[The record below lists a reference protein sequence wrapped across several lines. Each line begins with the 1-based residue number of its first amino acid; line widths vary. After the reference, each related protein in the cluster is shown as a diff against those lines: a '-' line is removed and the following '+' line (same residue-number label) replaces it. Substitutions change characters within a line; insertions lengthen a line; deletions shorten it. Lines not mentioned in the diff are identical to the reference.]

1 MRKALIIFYSF
12 PLITL
17 TLLMMVSLYTFKG
30 QKEISAEDFKCLKC
44 HKGKDS
50 LEKYVQEKKITTGAQ
65 LRDLIRKGPKAGLHI
80 TSSDED
86 IDKAIKY
93 LNLP

>member
-1 MRKALIIFYSF
+1 MKKNFIIFYSLPIIALGLF
-12 PLITL
+12 II
-17 TLLMMVSLYTFKG
+17 VSVYTFKE
-30 QKEISAEDFKCLKC
+30 QKVISAEDFKCLKC

-50 LEKYVQEKKITTGAQ
+50 LEKYVKEKKITTGAQ

-80 TSSDED
+80 TSSDEE